1 MTTRIK
7 SPRKR
12 KSTSTVKLRTNGKHK
27 IDAASTIRAPVG
39 MDRILRP
46 QARFN
51 WLMPNVASITPQYIE
66 MLLNGALAGNHVQR
80 WELFDLMLR
89 TWPELSACCQE
100 LTYGVLR
107 KKLIYEPFQEEDEK
121 PTPSALERM
130 KVCSAALRRMSPD
143 PITDGAD
150 LNGTIRDILDAWF
163 RGCSV
168 SEIIWDT
175 VDDKVAGT
183 IVAPNCTYW
192 VYPVCYAFTSDNVIG
207 MMPPTISKGGTW
219 PFSSTTN
226 IPTNQAQVIPFPD
239 NKFLVSVHKTK
250 SGSPLS
256 GPLLVPLCWWWCAAN
271 FSSDWLLNLAQV
283 FGLPFRWTTYAAG
296 APQETIN
303 AICNMLQNMG
313 SNAWAAFPE
322 GTKMDLIDSNKSGS
336 DHSPQGELLD
346 RADRYAR
353 NLILGQT
360 MTGSHGTTGKGG
372 GQAFGEVEAD
382 VKSDRI
388 DAAGSFAAEIIN
400 NQLIKFVL
408 QLNYGDTE
416 EPPTI
421 KFLEDDVAGLPQA
434 QTYKTLADAG
444 MEIGVDHIR
453 KVFDIPEPADG
464 EDVIGGAK
472 PAPSFGGFGG
482 QDFGQQDSNS
492 PDAEN
497 PTETK
502 APNEESDESAG
513 SVVQTPQGIGTVVST
528 DKDGALVSIDGIIR
542 IYYKYSEITAGGS
555 PAGHKFRGNQY
566 TGGIPDT
573 EVYAAWI
580 ERRKQVAL
588 ASGKFDKP
596 TIEEFFKRY
605 KEFDSLPAGK
615 IAPYMH
621 EYDPAAAYAARM
633 SGITADGMSRLRAQS
648 EGIPIPQIRAEL
660 EKQKGIK
667 SSDQTGHPFRG
678 NQYVSLGS
686 MVETPH
692 GRGTVVANDQG
703 GAWVSVNGSIRKYKY
718 GEIKRAMK
726 PFPSLLPSE
735 ENKRRLMRNA
745 GLQTKLEELNEIQD
759 DAVFSRE
766 LEALV
771 NLEVHPASV
780 IQSQLAKPEPPP
792 QVINVHV
799 EAPAPT
805 APPTNKTFTIKRSD
819 GTVIEGEIAAKE

>member
-1 MTTRIK
+1 MRVATTK
-7 SPRKR
+7 TRKR
-12 KSTSTVKLRTNGKHK
+12 KSSKTVALRTNGKHK
-27 IDAASTIRAPVG
+27 IDSASTIRAPIG

-100 LTYGVLR
+100 LTYGVVR
-107 KKLIYEPFQEEDEK
+107 KKLIYEPFHEEDEK

-130 KVCSAALRRMSPD
+130 KVCSAALRRMSPE
-143 PITDGAD
+143 PISDGAD
-150 LNGTIRDILDAWF
+150 LKGTIRDILDAWF

-168 SEIIWDT
+168 SEIIWET
-175 VDDKVAGT
+175 VDDKAAGT
-183 IVAPNCTYW
+183 IMTPSCTYW

-226 IPTNQAQVIPFPD
+226 VPTNQAQVIPFPD
-239 NKFLVSVHKTK
+239 NKFLISVHKTK

-322 GTKMDLIDSNKSGS
+322 GTTMELIDSNKSGS

-388 DAAGSFAAEIIN
+388 DAAGSFVAEIIN

-416 EPPTI
+416 EMPRV

-444 MEIGVDHIR
+444 TEIGVDHIR
-453 KVFDIPEPADG
+453 KVFDIPEPAEG
-464 EDVIGGAK
+464 EETIGGPK
-472 PAPSFGGFGG
+472 PQP
-482 QDFGQQDSNS
+482 DFGQF
-492 PDAEN
+492 
-497 PTETK
+497 
-502 APNEESDESAG
+502 
-513 SVVQTPQGIGTVVST
+513 
-528 DKDGALVSIDGIIR
+528 
-542 IYYKYSEITAGGS
+542 GGS
-555 PAGHKFRGNQY
+555 FGQDQ
-566 TGGIPDT
+566 TGAQPDNT
-573 EVYAAWI
+573 GEPPKDSADIAA
-580 ERRKQVAL
+580 
-588 ASGKFDKP
+588 
-596 TIEEFFKRY
+596 
-605 KEFDSLPAGK
+605 
-615 IAPYMH
+615 
-621 EYDPAAAYAARM
+621 
-633 SGITADGMSRLRAQS
+633 
-648 EGIPIPQIRAEL
+648 
-660 EKQKGIK
+660 
-667 SSDQTGHPFRG
+667 SDQTGHPFRG
-678 NQYVSLGS
+678 NQYVTIAVGDKVNTPLGEGS
-686 MVETPH
+686 VEKFGPRYTWVNFGKGHVRKFESGLVQKVQHHEFTFSTGNLPEVGSRVKFQRYIRGSTDYGKTH
-692 GRGTVVANDQG
+692 VTGTVTERDDHGFSVKHDDGHVERIGRSQILG
-703 GAWVSVNGSIRKYKY
+703 VGRYYRPKSTEGEVSVSHVPQTP
-718 GEIKRAMK
+718 KRPGDEAATIIPRSRAEK
-726 PFPSLLPSE
+726 LPSRSAPFPSITHSDE
-735 ENKRRLMRNA
+735 EKRRLMRNA
-745 GLQTKLEELNEIQD
+745 GLQTKLLELNEIED
-759 DAVFSRE
+759 DAVFARE
-766 LEALV
+766 LEALADKYGTIFMDENQTERICKV
-771 NLEVHPASV
+771 KRLTPRHKE
-780 IQSQLAKPEPPP
+780 ICQPEP
-792 QVINVHV
+792 
-799 EAPAPT
+799 
-805 APPTNKTFTIKRSD
+805 K
-819 GTVIEGEIAAKE
+819 

>member
-7 SPRKR
+7 SPRKPPVKGVLHQKR
-12 KSTSTVKLRTNGKHK
+12 SRGLKLRTNGKHK
-27 IDAASTIRAPVG
+27 IDAASTINAPIG
-39 MDRILRP
+39 LNRILRP

-107 KKLIYEPFQEEDEK
+107 KKLVYEPFHEEDEK
-121 PTPSALERM
+121 PTTSAIERM
-130 KVCSAALRRMSPD
+130 KVCSAALRRMSPE
-143 PITDGAD
+143 PISDGAD
-150 LNGTIRDILDAWF
+150 LKGTIRDILDAWF

-183 IVAPNCTYW
+183 IMAPECTYW

-219 PFSSTTN
+219 PFSSTSN

-239 NKFLVSVHKTK
+239 NKFLISVHKTK

-322 GTKMDLIDSNKSGS
+322 GTTMELIDSNKSGS

-416 EPPTI
+416 EMPRV
-421 KFLEDDVAGLPQA
+421 KFLEDDVAGLTQA

-444 MEIGVDHIR
+444 TEIGVDHIR
-453 KVFDIPEPADG
+453 KVFDIPEPAEG
-464 EDVIGGAK
+464 EETIGGPK
-472 PAPSFGGFGG
+472 PQP
-482 QDFGQQDSNS
+482 DFGQF
-492 PDAEN
+492 
-497 PTETK
+497 
-502 APNEESDESAG
+502 
-513 SVVQTPQGIGTVVST
+513 
-528 DKDGALVSIDGIIR
+528 
-542 IYYKYSEITAGGS
+542 GGS
-555 PAGHKFRGNQY
+555 FGADQTGAQPDTTTGEPPTDSADIAAGDAPGHSFHGNQY
-566 TGGIPDT
+566 VKEALQKWDSMTPKERWEILSYNYPLDT
-573 EVYAAWI
+573 RMNPKPFREIAYKDSKALTDP
-580 ERRKQVAL
+580 ERQRIAQHVNDYSKRLPML
-588 ASGKFDKP
+588 A
-596 TIEEFFKRY
+596 
-605 KEFDSLPAGK
+605 
-615 IAPYMH
+615 
-621 EYDPAAAYAARM
+621 
-633 SGITADGMSRLRAQS
+633 
-648 EGIPIPQIRAEL
+648 
-660 EKQKGIK
+660 
-667 SSDQTGHPFRG
+667 SDQTGHPFRG

-686 MVETPH
+686 MVETPN

-703 GAWVSVNGSIRKYKY
+703 GAWVSVNGSILKYKY

-745 GLQTKLEELNEIQD
+745 GLQTKLLELNAIED
-759 DAVFSRE
+759 DAVFARE
-766 LEALV
+766 LQALAEFIP
-771 NLEVHPASV
+771 NGG
-780 IQSQLAKPEPPP
+780 
-792 QVINVHV
+792 HV
-799 EAPAPT
+799 EHWNAIDVKP
-805 APPTNKTFTIKRSD
+805 
-819 GTVIEGEIAAKE
+819 

>member
-12 KSTSTVKLRTNGKHK
+12 KSSTVKLRTNGKHK
-27 IDAASTIRAPVG
+27 IDAASTIRAPIG

-107 KKLIYEPFQEEDEK
+107 KKLIYEPFHEEDEK
-121 PTPSALERM
+121 PTPSALDRM
-130 KVCSAALRRMSPD
+130 KVCSAALRRMSPE
-143 PITDGAD
+143 PISDGAD

-175 VDDKVAGT
+175 VDDKAAGT
-183 IVAPNCTYW
+183 IMAPSCTYW

-322 GTKMDLIDSNKSGS
+322 GTTMELIDSNKSGS

-416 EPPTI
+416 ESPKV

-434 QTYKTLADAG
+434 QTYKTLSDAG

-453 KVFDIPEPADG
+453 KVFDIPEPAEG
-464 EDVIGGAK
+464 EETIGGPK
-472 PAPSFGGFGG
+472 PQP
-482 QDFGQQDSNS
+482 DFGQF
-492 PDAEN
+492 
-497 PTETK
+497 
-502 APNEESDESAG
+502 
-513 SVVQTPQGIGTVVST
+513 
-528 DKDGALVSIDGIIR
+528 
-542 IYYKYSEITAGGS
+542 GGS
-555 PAGHKFRGNQY
+555 FGADQ
-566 TGGIPDT
+566 TGAQPDNT
-573 EVYAAWI
+573 DGPPPSKDSADIAA
-580 ERRKQVAL
+580 
-588 ASGKFDKP
+588 
-596 TIEEFFKRY
+596 
-605 KEFDSLPAGK
+605 
-615 IAPYMH
+615 
-621 EYDPAAAYAARM
+621 
-633 SGITADGMSRLRAQS
+633 
-648 EGIPIPQIRAEL
+648 
-660 EKQKGIK
+660 
-667 SSDQTGHPFRG
+667 SDQTGHPFRG

-703 GAWVSVNGSIRKYKY
+703 GAWVSVNGAIRKYKY

-745 GLQTKLEELNEIQD
+745 GLQTKLEELNAIED
-759 DAVFSRE
+759 DALFSSE
-766 LEALV
+766 LELLAMDYSDFAAQIGKKT
-771 NLEVHPASV
+771 NAS
-780 IQSQLAKPEPPP
+780 
-792 QVINVHV
+792 
-799 EAPAPT
+799 
-805 APPTNKTFTIKRSD
+805 
-819 GTVIEGEIAAKE
+819 

>member
-1 MTTRIK
+1 MRVKGVKRENTSVT
-7 SPRKR
+7 SRKR
-12 KSTSTVKLRTNGKHK
+12 SSRTVKLRTNGKHK
-27 IDAASTIRAPVG
+27 IDAASTISAPVG

-89 TWPELSACCQE
+89 TWPELSACTQE

-107 KKLIYEPFQEEDEK
+107 KKLVYEPFHEEDEK
-121 PTPSALERM
+121 PTPSAIERM
-130 KVCSAALRRMSPD
+130 KVCSAALRRMSPK

-168 SEIIWDT
+168 SEIVWDT
-175 VDDKVAGT
+175 VDDKTAGT
-183 IVAPNCTYW
+183 IMAPSCTYW

-226 IPTNQAQVIPFPD
+226 VPTNQAQVIPFPD
-239 NKFLVSVHKTK
+239 NKFLISVHKTK

-322 GTKMDLIDSNKSGS
+322 GTTMELIDSNKSGS

-434 QTYKTLADAG
+434 QTYKTLSDAG

-453 KVFDIPEPADG
+453 KVFDIPEPAEG
-464 EDVIGGAK
+464 EETIGGEK
-472 PAPSFGGFGG
+472 PQP
-482 QDFGQQDSNS
+482 DFGQFGGSFGADQTGAQPDDTGGPPTDS
-492 PDAEN
+492 A
-497 PTETK
+497 TK
-502 APNEESDESAG
+502 A
-513 SVVQTPQGIGTVVST
+513 
-528 DKDGALVSIDGIIR
+528 
-542 IYYKYSEITAGGS
+542 
-555 PAGHKFRGNQY
+555 
-566 TGGIPDT
+566 
-573 EVYAAWI
+573 
-580 ERRKQVAL
+580 
-588 ASGKFDKP
+588 
-596 TIEEFFKRY
+596 
-605 KEFDSLPAGK
+605 
-615 IAPYMH
+615 
-621 EYDPAAAYAARM
+621 
-633 SGITADGMSRLRAQS
+633 
-648 EGIPIPQIRAEL
+648 
-660 EKQKGIK
+660 
-667 SSDQTGHPFRG
+667 SDQTGHPFRG
-678 NQYVSLGS
+678 NQYTKGQYVSVPRGGS
-686 MVETPH
+686 SMSRDRAEGKVVHETPH
-692 GRGTVVANDQG
+692 FVHVQFDREAQMKKELESAGSEEQRASLLKMHQRERTSGVYQRFHIEKHPKRNVMS
-703 GAWVSVNGSIRKYKY
+703 VS
-718 GEIKRAMK
+718 K

-745 GLQTKLEELNEIQD
+745 GLQTKLLELNAIED
-759 DAVFSRE
+759 DAIFATE
-766 LEALV
+766 LGK
-771 NLEVHPASV
+771 
-780 IQSQLAKPEPPP
+780 LAEETCQQEQK
-792 QVINVHV
+792 
-799 EAPAPT
+799 
-805 APPTNKTFTIKRSD
+805 
-819 GTVIEGEIAAKE
+819 

>member
-107 KKLIYEPFQEEDEK
+107 KKLIYEPFHEEDEK

-175 VDDKVAGT
+175 VDDKAAGT
-183 IVAPNCTYW
+183 IMAPSCTYW

-239 NKFLVSVHKTK
+239 NKFLISVHKTK

-322 GTKMDLIDSNKSGS
+322 GTTMELIDSNKSGS

-382 VKSDRI
+382 VKNDRI

-416 EPPTI
+416 EPPKV

-444 MEIGVDHIR
+444 TEIGVDHIR
-453 KVFDIPEPADG
+453 KVFDIPEPAEG
-464 EDVIGGAK
+464 EETIGGPK
-472 PAPSFGGFGG
+472 PQPNFGQFGGSFG
-482 QDFGQQDSNS
+482 QDQ
-492 PDAEN
+492 
-497 PTETK
+497 
-502 APNEESDESAG
+502 
-513 SVVQTPQGIGTVVST
+513 
-528 DKDGALVSIDGIIR
+528 
-542 IYYKYSEITAGGS
+542 TAGAQ
-555 PAGHKFRGNQY
+555 PDN
-566 TGGIPDT
+566 TGEPPKDSADI
-573 EVYAAWI
+573 AA
-580 ERRKQVAL
+580 
-588 ASGKFDKP
+588 
-596 TIEEFFKRY
+596 
-605 KEFDSLPAGK
+605 
-615 IAPYMH
+615 
-621 EYDPAAAYAARM
+621 
-633 SGITADGMSRLRAQS
+633 
-648 EGIPIPQIRAEL
+648 
-660 EKQKGIK
+660 
-667 SSDQTGHPFRG
+667 SDQTGHPFRG
-678 NQYVSLGS
+678 NQYVTESDGS
-686 MVETPH
+686 FFDEKKHLRGDIQIGAQTPASYGH
-692 GRGTVVANDQG
+692 GDKYFATINGHVLKTTPYGDFPKMFSTPDKARAFAYAHLKRI
-703 GAWVSVNGSIRKYKY
+703 GALEKPKLPSS
-718 GEIKRAMK
+718 K
-726 PFPSLLPSE
+726 PFPGISHSDE
-735 ENKRRLMRNA
+735 EKRRLMRNA
-745 GLQTKLEELNEIQD
+745 GLQTKLLELNAIED
-759 DAVFSRE
+759 DAVFSKE
-766 LEALV
+766 LL
-771 NLEVHPASV
+771 
-780 IQSQLAKPEPPP
+780 QLAEE
-792 QVINVHV
+792 IN
-799 EAPAPT
+799 A
-805 APPTNKTFTIKRSD
+805 S
-819 GTVIEGEIAAKE
+819 

>member
-7 SPRKR
+7 SPRKPPVKGVLHQKR
-12 KSTSTVKLRTNGKHK
+12 SRGLKLRTNGKHK
-27 IDAASTIRAPVG
+27 IDAASTINAPIG
-39 MDRILRP
+39 IDRILRP

-107 KKLIYEPFQEEDEK
+107 KKLVYEPFHEEDEK

-130 KVCSAALRRMSPD
+130 KVCSAALRRMSPE
-143 PITDGAD
+143 PISDGAD

-175 VDDKVAGT
+175 VDDKAAGT
-183 IVAPNCTYW
+183 IMAPSCTYW

-219 PFSSTTN
+219 PFSSTSN

-239 NKFLVSVHKTK
+239 NKFLISVHKTK

-322 GTKMDLIDSNKSGS
+322 GTTMELIDSNKSGS

-416 EPPTI
+416 EPPKV

-434 QTYKTLADAG
+434 QTYKTLSDAG

-453 KVFDIPEPADG
+453 KVFDIPEPAEG
-464 EDVIGGAK
+464 EETIGGPK
-472 PAPSFGGFGG
+472 PVPTFGQFGGSFG
-482 QDFGQQDSNS
+482 QD
-492 PDAEN
+492 
-497 PTETK
+497 
-502 APNEESDESAG
+502 
-513 SVVQTPQGIGTVVST
+513 QTG
-528 DKDGALVSIDGIIR
+528 
-542 IYYKYSEITAGGS
+542 
-555 PAGHKFRGNQY
+555 
-566 TGGIPDT
+566 
-573 EVYAAWI
+573 
-580 ERRKQVAL
+580 
-588 ASGKFDKP
+588 
-596 TIEEFFKRY
+596 
-605 KEFDSLPAGK
+605 
-615 IAPYMH
+615 
-621 EYDPAAAYAARM
+621 
-633 SGITADGMSRLRAQS
+633 AQS
-648 EGIPIPQIRAEL
+648 DNTGEPPTNPVDEPA
-660 EKQKGIK
+660 KA
-667 SSDQTGHPFRG
+667 SDQTGHPFRG

-703 GAWVSVNGSIRKYKY
+703 GAWVSVNGAIRKYKY

-745 GLQTKLEELNEIQD
+745 GLQTKLLELNAIKD
-759 DAVFSRE
+759 DAIFSKE
-766 LEALV
+766 LGK
-771 NLEVHPASV
+771 
-780 IQSQLAKPEPPP
+780 LAEETCQQEQK
-792 QVINVHV
+792 
-799 EAPAPT
+799 
-805 APPTNKTFTIKRSD
+805 
-819 GTVIEGEIAAKE
+819 

>member
-1 MTTRIK
+1 MRTVTIK
-7 SPRKR
+7 TRKR
-12 KSTSTVKLRTNGKHK
+12 KPSKTVALRTNGKHK

-39 MDRILRP
+39 IDRILRP

-107 KKLIYEPFQEEDEK
+107 KKLIYEPFHEEDEK

-130 KVCSAALRRMSPD
+130 KVCSAALRRMSPE
-143 PITDGAD
+143 PISDGAD

-175 VDDKVAGT
+175 VDDKAAGT
-183 IVAPNCTYW
+183 IMAPSCSYW

-322 GTKMDLIDSNKSGS
+322 GTTMELIDSNKSGS

-388 DAAGSFAAEIIN
+388 DAAGRFAEEIIN

-408 QLNYGDTE
+408 MLNYGDAE
-416 EPPTI
+416 EPPNI
-421 KFLEDDVAGLPQA
+421 RFLEDEEAKLPEAQRDKVLVDAGL
-434 QTYKTLADAG
+434 
-444 MEIGVDHIR
+444 EIGVDFLR
-453 KVFDIPEPADG
+453 KKYGIPEPAEG
-464 EDVIGGAK
+464 EDTIGGPK
-472 PAPSFGGFGG
+472 LQP
-482 QDFGQQDSNS
+482 DFGQF
-492 PDAEN
+492 
-497 PTETK
+497 
-502 APNEESDESAG
+502 
-513 SVVQTPQGIGTVVST
+513 
-528 DKDGALVSIDGIIR
+528 
-542 IYYKYSEITAGGS
+542 GGS
-555 PAGHKFRGNQY
+555 FGQDQ
-566 TGGIPDT
+566 TGAQPDNT
-573 EVYAAWI
+573 GEPPKDSADIAA
-580 ERRKQVAL
+580 
-588 ASGKFDKP
+588 
-596 TIEEFFKRY
+596 
-605 KEFDSLPAGK
+605 
-615 IAPYMH
+615 
-621 EYDPAAAYAARM
+621 
-633 SGITADGMSRLRAQS
+633 
-648 EGIPIPQIRAEL
+648 
-660 EKQKGIK
+660 
-667 SSDQTGHPFRG
+667 SDQTGHPFRG
-678 NQYVSLGS
+678 NQYVHIQALQVLGEMTKS
-686 MVETPH
+686 DTGLREINAAKKRLGWSGESGHPRNPLELIGELTKSDKGLSEINLAKRRLGWITVPH
-692 GRGTVVANDQG
+692 ST
-703 GAWVSVNGSIRKYKY
+703 KP
-718 GEIKRAMK
+718 
-726 PFPSLLPSE
+726 PFPGISHSD

-745 GLQTKLEELNEIQD
+745 GLQTKLELINEIKD
-759 DAVFSRE
+759 DKIFARE
-766 LEALV
+766 LAVLAGVEIAEPLARDSIEHHYHPTFNVAIGEAPPPVV
-771 NLEVHPASV
+771 NVAAPIVSVESAQFDIHVPETKVIPPAVHVDAPVVNVVA
-780 IQSQLAKPEPPP
+780 AKQEPPNVTVSVSP
-792 QVINVHV
+792 TPVKIENNVNVDVPAVQEMEVI
-799 EAPAPT
+799 
-805 APPTNKTFTIKRSD
+805 RGRD
-819 GTVIEGEIAAKE
+819 GKIAGIEVKKE